1 MRLNM
6 RRSTKTGQAG
16 GRSFA
21 FPSKI
26 INYSRAPP
34 SRPSITGPENA
45 LQSIFHKYVAFVR
58 QPDVGRMLVV
68 ALVSR
73 MPVGMV
79 GFSML
84 MFLRESL
91 GSFALAGTA
100 VGANFIAMAVAAPVQ
115 GRLIDRYGARRL
127 LWITGTLQPLGLLG
141 VLATAKMGGAFPL
154 VVSCAACAGLFASP
168 ITTLTR
174 TLWRHRFQNEEDRRT
189 AFALDAVTIE
199 INFTAGPALIAAVLA
214 TAGATAAFWLSI
226 VAMIA
231 ALAVFIASP
240 GLRYLKPE
248 TGVRRHLLGPLTEP
262 RLWTLFA
269 ATFGFAIAVGLL
281 EVGYPAYA
289 TSLGYPAL
297 GGLLLGVNSMGSA
310 FGGALYGGLHFKAPV
325 ERQYAAAIGLMIVPL
340 FLHTVVGPTALF
352 AVVAFLAGALIAPSI
367 AAQSV
372 LVSRLAPSHYATEAF
387 TWSSTSIV
395 SGLGCGMAIGGQLVE
410 SAGVRWPFGVGAA
423 IVAAM
428 ALLALAIVPA
438 RRASAL
444 RAND

>member
-1 MRLNM
+1 M
-6 RRSTKTGQAG
+6 K
-16 GRSFA
+16 
-21 FPSKI
+21 
-26 INYSRAPP
+26 
-34 SRPSITGPENA
+34 
-45 LQSIFHKYVAFVR
+45 SIFRKYVVFLREPEVA
-58 QPDVGRMLVV
+58 RMLAV

-79 GFSML
+79 GFAML

-100 VGANFIAMAVAAPVQ
+100 VGANFITMAIAAPVQ

-127 LWITGTLQPLGLLG
+127 LWITGTLQPLSFLG
-141 VLATAKMGGAFPL
+141 VLATAKLAMAFPL
-154 VVSCAACAGLFASP
+154 VVACAACSGLFASP

-199 INFTAGPALIAAVLA
+199 INFTAGPALIAAILA
-214 TAGATAAFWLSI
+214 TAGATVAFWLAIAST
-226 VAMIA
+226 IA
-231 ALAVFIASP
+231 AVAVFIASP
-240 GLRYLKPE
+240 GLRYLKPQ
-248 TGVRRHLLGPLTEP
+248 TGVHRHLLGPLTEP

-269 ATFGFAIAVGLL
+269 ATFGFAVAVGLL

-289 TSLGYPAL
+289 TSLGYPAM
-297 GGLLLGVNSMGSA
+297 GGLLLGVNSLGSA

-325 ERQYAAAIGLMIVPL
+325 ERQYAAAIGLMAVPL
-340 FLHTVVGPTALF
+340 FLHTIVGPTALF
-352 AVVAFLAGALIAPSI
+352 ALVAFFAGALIAPSI

-395 SGLGCGMAIGGQLVE
+395 SGLGCGMALGGHLVE
-410 SAGVRWPFGVGAA
+410 DVAVRSPFGVGAA

-428 ALLALAIVPA
+428 ALLALAISPV
-438 RRASAL
+438 RRTDAL
-444 RAND
+444 RGNG